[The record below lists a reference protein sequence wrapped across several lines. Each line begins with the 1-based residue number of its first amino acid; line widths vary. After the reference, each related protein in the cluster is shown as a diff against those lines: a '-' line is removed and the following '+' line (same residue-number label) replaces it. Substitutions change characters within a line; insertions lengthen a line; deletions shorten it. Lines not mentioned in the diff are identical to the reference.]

1 MMQRRA
7 FSQRLLGGGVAL
19 GAGLAGLP
27 VLAQTGL
34 QEGKDFVRLK
44 QSVPVDVPTGQI
56 EVLEFFAYTC
66 PHCFHLEQP
75 VKAWL
80 KQKPANVVFKRV
92 PVFFEP
98 FQRVYYALEAMGQLE
113 AAHDKLFAM
122 FHADHQR
129 PGGTKPEAMAD
140 WVAKVGVDRAK
151 FLEAYQSFSV
161 AGKVRRATQL
171 AEAYQVEGTPA
182 LGIAGR
188 FLVPGQAER
197 TLTIANALIAEARK
211 G

>member
-1 MMQRRA
+1 MQRRA
-7 FSQRLLGGGVAL
+7 FSHRLLGGGAVL
-19 GAGLAGLP
+19 GAGLVGLP

-34 QEGKDFVRLK
+34 QEGKDYVRLK
-44 QSVPVDVPTGQI
+44 QSVPVDVPAGQI

-75 VKAWL
+75 AKAWL
-80 KQKPANVVFKRV
+80 RQKPANVVFKRV

-113 AAHDKLFAM
+113 AAHDKLFAL

-129 PGGTKPEAMAD
+129 PSGNKPEAMAD
-140 WVAKVGVDRAK
+140 WVAKAGIDRAK
-151 FLEAYQSFSV
+151 FLEAYQSFGV

-171 AEAYQVEGTPA
+171 ADAYQVEGTPA

-197 TLTIANALIAEARK
+197 TFTIANALIAEVRK